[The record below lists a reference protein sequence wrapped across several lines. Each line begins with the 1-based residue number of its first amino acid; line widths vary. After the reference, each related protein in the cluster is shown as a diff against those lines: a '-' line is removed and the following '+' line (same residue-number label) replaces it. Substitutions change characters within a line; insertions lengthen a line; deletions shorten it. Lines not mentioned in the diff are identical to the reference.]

1 MQIDRFFNLR
11 GSSVRSISALSLVT
25 TTRRTALLQPRKFGP
40 LTMLLARAKLAFSR
54 AGRATSALL
63 RVFERSYEPSKYYMR
78 GPGPKARE
86 AATRVEQPAAGRTEA
101 SAHG

>member
-1 MQIDRFFNLR
+1 M
-11 GSSVRSISALSLVT
+11 V
-25 TTRRTALLQPRKFGP
+25 
-40 LTMLLARAKLAFSR
+40 LAHAKLVFVRASR
-54 AGRATSALL
+54 ATTALL

-86 AATRVEQPAAGRTEA
+86 AEQRQHAAASRTEA

>member
-1 MQIDRFFNLR
+1 MMLIAQAKRMI
-11 GSSVRSISALSLVT
+11 VT
-25 TTRRTALLQPRKFGP
+25 A
-40 LTMLLARAKLAFSR
+40 SR
-54 AGRATSALL
+54 AAVSLL

-86 AATRVEQPAAGRTEA
+86 AKTRKRGNTEA

>member
-1 MQIDRFFNLR
+1 M
-11 GSSVRSISALSLVT
+11 
-25 TTRRTALLQPRKFGP
+25 
-40 LTMLLARAKLAFSR
+40 MLITQAKRIVVNASR
-54 AGRATSALL
+54 AAASLL

-86 AATRVEQPAAGRTEA
+86 AKTRRGGSSEA